1 MILKKKNSFLIFIF
15 LILFIAHSLFMSK
28 KNVFF
33 LFGNFSII
41 DELILKK
48 QELENK
54 KDKLKKFH
62 YNFINNKE
70 FRKQVLQDKLFLKD
84 KDQKIILYNV
94 Q

>member
-1 MILKKKNSFLIFIF
+1 M
-15 LILFIAHSLFMSK
+15 
-28 KNVFF
+28 
-33 LFGNFSII
+33 I
-41 DELILKK
+41 DELTLKK
-48 QELENK
+48 QELENQ
-54 KDKLKKFH
+54 KDELKKFH

>member
-48 QELENK
+48 QELENQ
-54 KDKLKKFH
+54 KDELKKFH

-70 FRKQVLQDKLFLKD
+70 FRKQVLKDKLFLKD